1 MGAQRRA
8 PRPRGSRPD
17 GQHFLRSARLAA
29 ELVDQAG
36 VGAHDLVV
44 EIGAGAGRLTAPLA
58 DRAHH
63 VIAIELDRGCVEHL
77 RAAFAGRANV
87 EIVHANALAAPL
99 PPAPYRVF
107 GNLPFSFGTRI
118 LRRLLDEPASALE
131 GLDALVQVDVARK
144 RAAVWPNTLVS
155 LGWQPWWEL
164 SFVRRIPR
172 RAFDPVPGVDAGVLR
187 VRRRDEPLLPP
198 ASRAAFM
205 RFVGSGFARSD
216 RPVGG
221 AFRSDVP
228 AAVWRRLAQE
238 RGLPADARAPEL
250 DVFDWVALFA
260 ARRPERRRR

>member
-1 MGAQRRA
+1 MGVQRRA

-44 EIGAGAGRLTAPLA
+44 EIGAGTGLLTAPLA
-58 DRAHH
+58 DRARH
-63 VIAIELDRGCVEHL
+63 VIAIELDAACVEHL
-77 RAAFAGRANV
+77 RAALAGRANV
-87 EIVHANALAAPL
+87 EIIHANALSARLPHAPF
-99 PPAPYRVF
+99 RVF

-118 LRRLLDEPASALE
+118 LRRLLDDPAPALVA
-131 GLDALVQVDVARK
+131 LDALVQLDMARK

-187 VRRRDEPLLPP
+187 VRRRADPLLRA
-198 ASRAAFM
+198 ASRPTFV
-205 RFVGSGFARSD
+205 RFLGSGFARAD
-216 RPVGG
+216 RPVGVT
-221 AFRSDVP
+221 FRPAVPP
-228 AAVWRRLAQE
+228 AAWRRMAQD
-238 RGLPADARAPEL
+238 RGLPADARPAEL
-250 DVFDWVALFA
+250 DVFDWVALFT
-260 ARRPERRRR
+260 ERRREQRRR